1 MAITPAKELTLGDR
15 PPNLSDVVFE
25 TIRRAIVERVLAP
38 GEPLTEPALAERLSV
53 SKTPVREALLR
64 LREMGLIEQSGPR
77 SLRVIQPS
85 LEAVR
90 HAYEIREAL
99 EGFTAARA
107 AEAADARA
115 TTAISTA
122 ARMSLEAAKI
132 GDISSFRDNDREFH
146 RLIAGLAQNPRI
158 ATLIDDAGAVIST
171 LMLREMAPGQGP
183 VECAEGHVRIATAI
197 AAGDSEAAAREMTA
211 HIRSVWQLAL
221 GRLSD
226 AGAAG

>member
-1 MAITPAKELTLGDR
+1 MRELSIGDR

-25 TIRRAIVERVLAP
+25 TIRRAIVERVLGP

-85 LEAVR
+85 PEAVR

-99 EGFTAARA
+99 ETFTAARA
-107 AEAADARA
+107 AERADADARS
-115 TTAISTA
+115 AIITA

-132 GDISSFRDNDREFH
+132 GDITRFRDQDREFH
-146 RLIAGLAQNPRI
+146 RLIATLAENPRI
-158 ATLIDDAGAVIST
+158 ATLIDDAGAVIAT
-171 LMLREMAPGQGP
+171 LLRREMAPGEGP
-183 VECAEGHVRIATAI
+183 VACSEGHVRIANAI

-221 GRLSD
+221 GRLSEPD
-226 AGAAG
+226 SVA

>member
-1 MAITPAKELTLGDR
+1 MRELTIGDR

-64 LREMGLIEQSGPR
+64 LREMGLIEQNGPR

-85 LEAVR
+85 SEAVR
-90 HAYEIREAL
+90 QAYEIREAL

-107 AEAADARA
+107 AATADPERRAA
-115 TTAISTA
+115 IITA
-122 ARMSLEAAKI
+122 AKFSLEAARI
-132 GDISSFRDNDREFH
+132 GDITAFRDNDREFH
-146 RLIAGLAQNPRI
+146 RLIAKLADNPRI
-158 ATLIDDAGAVIST
+158 ATLIDDAGAVIAT
-171 LMLREMAPGQGP
+171 LLRREMAPGEGP
-183 VECAEGHVRIATAI
+183 VECSEAHVRIANAI

-211 HIRSVWQLAL
+211 HIRRVWELAL
-221 GRLSD
+221 ERLSEPD
-226 AGAAG
+226 GA

>member
-1 MAITPAKELTLGDR
+1 MRDLTIGDR
-15 PPNLSDVVFE
+15 PPNLRDVVFE
-25 TIRRAIVERVLAP
+25 TIRRAIIERVLAP
-38 GEPLTEPALAERLSV
+38 GEALTEPALAERLSV

-85 LEAVR
+85 PEAVR

-107 AEAADARA
+107 AQAADKQASS
-115 TTAISTA
+115 AIAMA

-132 GDISSFRDNDREFH
+132 GDITSFRDNDREFH
-146 RLIAGLAQNPRI
+146 RLIAGLGQNPRI

-171 LMLREMAPGQGP
+171 LLRREMAPGQGP
-183 VECAEGHVRIATAI
+183 VECAEGHVRIADAI
-197 AAGDSEAAAREMTA
+197 AAGDSDAAAREMTA
-211 HIRSVWQLAL
+211 HIRRVWQLAR
-221 GRLSD
+221 GRLAEPD
-226 AGAAG
+226 TAV